1 MPFFESKHQNPG
13 FVSLLCFDQGGC
25 HERSIGVESI
35 DTQRPL
41 NRDTVFDLASVS
53 KQFTAFCLLLLE
65 QGGLLALSD
74 PIGRFVPE
82 ISGYSS
88 QISLQDLVYHI
99 GGMPDFIEIALSQ
112 GIDFGDELG
121 AADILALLREQTR
134 PDFPTGERFEYSNT
148 GYFLLGIVIERVSGL
163 CLSDYAQTHIFA
175 PLAMEHTFIL
185 DGLSRDDRV
194 ASGYARGDGQTYAL
208 SRSPWNCLGASLVHS
223 SAADLMKWGENFLTA
238 KVGGHAVIG
247 KMLTPLAPVNHRG
260 EAIIEHSS
268 YCFGISME
276 KDGKGVKFCHEGVTA
291 GFSSYFERSL
301 EKGYTLAILSNVE
314 DYEVEQLAAE
324 LCAEHGL

>member
-1 MPFFESKHQNPG
+1 MSVFESKHQNPG

-25 HERSIGVESI
+25 HERRIGVESI
-35 DTQRPL
+35 ATQRPL
-41 NRDTVFDLASVS
+41 SRDTVFDLASVS

-65 QGGLLALSD
+65 QKGFLALSD

-88 QISLQDLVYHI
+88 QVSLQDLVYHI

-112 GIDFGDELG
+112 GIDFSDELG
-121 AADILALLREQTR
+121 AVEILALLKEQTKS
-134 PDFPTGERFEYSNT
+134 DFPAGERFEYSNT
-148 GYFLLGIVIERVSGL
+148 GYFLLGIAIERVSGL
-163 CLSDYAQTHIFA
+163 CFSDFAKIHIFA

-185 DGLSRDDRV
+185 DGLSRDSRV
-194 ASGYARGDGQTYAL
+194 ASGYARGEGQTYAL
-208 SRSPWNCLGASLVHS
+208 SRSPWNSLGASLVHS

-238 KVGGHAVIG
+238 KVGGHAVIE
-247 KMLTPLAPVNHRG
+247 KMLTPLSPVNDRG

-276 KDGKGVKFCHEGVTA
+276 KDGRGVKFCHEGVTA
-291 GFSSYFERSL
+291 GFSSYFVRSL
-301 EKGYTLAILSNVE
+301 EKGYTIAVLSNVE
-314 DYEVEQLAAE
+314 DYEVEQLATD